1 MKSILTRFV
10 DQRFKVYAFLLALL
24 FFGVHLLGF
33 REYTGILSGT
43 ASLDQYHQYYGVLY
57 ILLYVNFV
65 VTVPILLI
73 SSILTEIWTFFIL
86 KEKSG

>member
-1 MKSILTRFV
+1 MKSLPARFIG
-10 DQRFKVYAFLLALL
+10 QRFTAYAILFILL
-24 FFGVHLLGF
+24 FAGAHLLGF

-57 ILLYVNFV
+57 ILLYVNFA

-73 SSILTEIWTFFIL
+73 AGVLTEIWAFL
-86 KEKSG
+86 LRKKD

>member
-1 MKSILTRFV
+1 MKSLSARFIS
-10 DQRFKVYAFLLALL
+10 QRFTAYAILFILL
-24 FFGVHLLGF
+24 FAGAHLLGF

-65 VTVPILLI
+65 VIVPVLLI
-73 SSILTEIWTFFIL
+73 ASVLTEIWTFFML
-86 KEKSG
+86 KED

>member
-1 MKSILTRFV
+1 MKSLLTRFV
-10 DQRFKVYAFLLALL
+10 DQRFRVYAILLALL

-43 ASLDQYHQYYGVLY
+43 ASLDQYNQYYGVLY

-73 SSILTEIWTFFIL
+73 ASVLTEIWTFFML
-86 KEKSG
+86 KEK